1 MTNFI
6 NLANNNKASTKL
18 FVQAKVKS
26 LLSRMREA
34 IKTDAAATLYG
45 WPLVFSLEMLL
56 SVSDSDTECL
66 VSLIID
72 ALRLSTHI

>member
-1 MTNFI
+1 
-6 NLANNNKASTKL
+6 
-18 FVQAKVKS
+18 
-26 LLSRMREA
+26 MREA